1 MYWKTTIAG
10 LVGLSTVVNAGLDD
24 HNEIDNCPVGY
35 AMTTYVVTT
44 TFVENSTTAVNE
56 WATSL
61 PRANDGH
68 ATSTQATVSA
78 LFSSTPSVDETNE
91 NASGSAP
98 TSAVTS
104 LLPSVKVESSPPIS
118 PTPLAGGVLHGQA
131 TSYEGGDVDGTCMFS
146 TADYTLPAGI
156 YGAALSVDNWDNA
169 ALCGACLSV
178 VGPGGKSVKIMII
191 NQCPGTCG
199 LNNVDLLPSAFQQL
213 ADLKVGRINVEWE
226 VVKCGIT
233 SPLFLK
239 TKSGSSKYWF
249 SIQVVNS
256 NVPVRSLEVSI
267 DGGKT
272 WQPLSRQEYNFFQNP
287 SGFGVDIVD
296 VRVTSVTGETI
307 VVNNVNS
314 ASETRTDATSNFH

>member
-1 MYWKTTIAG
+1 LFSQPHKAHYDHILLLVLFYSTVKFVNSTMYWKTTIAG

-44 TFVENSTTAVNE
+44 TFVKNSTTAVNE

-61 PRANDGH
+61 PRANDGQ

-78 LFSSTPSVDETNE
+78 LSSSTPSVVETNE

-104 LLPSVKVESSPPIS
+104 LLPSVKVEPSRSSASSPPVS
-118 PTPLAGGVLHGQA
+118 LTPLAGGVLHGQA

-178 VGPGGKSVKIMII
+178 VGPGGKSVKIM
-191 NQCPGTCG
+191 
-199 LNNVDLLPSAFQQL
+199 V
-213 ADLKVGRINVEWE
+213 
-226 VVKCGIT
+226 
-233 SPLFLK
+233 SP
-239 TKSGSSKYWF
+239 KS
-249 SIQVVNS
+249 I
-256 NVPVRSLEVSI
+256 R
-267 DGGKT
+267 
-272 WQPLSRQEYNFFQNP
+272 
-287 SGFGVDIVD
+287 
-296 VRVTSVTGETI
+296 
-307 VVNNVNS
+307 
-314 ASETRTDATSNFH
+314 

>member
-1 MYWKTTIAG
+1 
-10 LVGLSTVVNAGLDD
+10 
-24 HNEIDNCPVGY
+24 
-35 AMTTYVVTT
+35 
-44 TFVENSTTAVNE
+44 
-56 WATSL
+56 
-61 PRANDGH
+61 
-68 ATSTQATVSA
+68 
-78 LFSSTPSVDETNE
+78 
-91 NASGSAP
+91 
-98 TSAVTS
+98 
-104 LLPSVKVESSPPIS
+104 
-118 PTPLAGGVLHGQA
+118 
-131 TSYEGGDVDGTCMFS
+131 
-146 TADYTLPAGI
+146 
-156 YGAALSVDNWDNA
+156 
-169 ALCGACLSV
+169 
-178 VGPGGKSVKIMII
+178 
-191 NQCPGTCG
+191 